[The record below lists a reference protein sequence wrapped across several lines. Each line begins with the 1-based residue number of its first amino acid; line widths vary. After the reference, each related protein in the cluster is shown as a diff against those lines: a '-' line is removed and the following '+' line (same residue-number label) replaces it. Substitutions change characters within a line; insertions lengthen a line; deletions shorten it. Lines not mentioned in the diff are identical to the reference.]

1 MAAKIIN
8 IPDLGEAEDVE
19 VIEVCAK
26 VGDQVDSEDPII
38 VLESDKAAME
48 IPASV
53 IGKVISIEVSLGDT
67 VTTGSPFLKIEVSED
82 AEHQAEE
89 DSHED
94 KDEEKQTLSEQKEPS
109 ESEQLSN
116 AEMQRTPPVTTKIN
130 NEHIYAGPAVRKLA
144 REFGIDLSIVQPTGP
159 KNRIQKED
167 LHRFV
172 RSRLS
177 ATPQDNGFQ
186 FSQPDF
192 DYSKW
197 GPTKEERLSK
207 FQKSSL
213 ANLHTSWINIPH
225 VTQHDE
231 VDINAIEKIRLE
243 MKEEAKKK
251 DIRLT
256 LLSFVIKAVTQ
267 ALQKFPDFNA
277 SISENQEDLVHK
289 KYYNIGFAANTP
301 RGLLVPVVKNA
312 DQKNILT
319 IAKELGDLSAVAR
332 DGKIKLE
339 AMQGGTFTV
348 SSLGGFGGTGFTPII
363 NAPEVAI
370 LGISKAK
377 VKPVHINGQFLPRLI
392 LPLSLSYDH
401 RVADGVAGI
410 QFTSLLKSLLEDPET
425 LIGKS
430 ESIND

>member
-67 VTTGSPFLKIEVSED
+67 VTSGSPFLKIEVSED

-89 DSHED
+89 DSDVD
-94 KDEEKQTLSEQKEPS
+94 KDEEKQTLSEHKEPI
-109 ESEQLSN
+109 ESEQSSN

-186 FSQPDF
+186 FSQPDI

-231 VDINAIEKIRLE
+231 CDLNILLKARARLCKKHKVKISPLAFIAKITAQLLSDFPLLNCSLDSSLEKIIL
-243 MKEEAKKK
+243 K
-251 DIRLT
+251 DYVNLGIA
-256 LLSFVIKAVTQ
+256 I
-267 ALQKFPDFNA
+267 D
-277 SISENQEDLVHK
+277 
-289 KYYNIGFAANTP
+289 TP
-301 RGLLVPVVKNA
+301 EGLIVPNVKNA
-312 DQKNILT
+312 QLKSIIEISTEINELAEAAKKRKLK
-319 IAKELGDLSAVAR
+319 IADLKGSSFS
-332 DGKIKLE
+332 I
-339 AMQGGTFTV
+339 
-348 SSLGGFGGTGFTPII
+348 SSLGAIGGRFFTPII
-363 NAPEVAI
+363 NPPEVAI
-370 LGISKAK
+370 LGISKTYEK
-377 VKPVHINGQFLPRLI
+377 VVSSTNGFENRSFLPI
-392 LPLSLSYDH
+392 SLSYDH
-401 RVADGVAGI
+401 RAINGVYAV
-410 QFTSLLKSLLEDPET
+410 QFTSQLGEALSDDKLIEKSF
-425 LIGKS
+425 K
-430 ESIND
+430 